1 MTDLGRRQGGDQV
14 IPRPA
19 AFWVR
24 PDNPWRLL
32 DVSPLRST
40 QTVIERVHRFTTTLD
55 QVPPPPN
62 SRPSAV
68 LVPIVEGIEGP
79 EIVLTRRTKH
89 LSSHKGEVSFPGG
102 RLDGDESFVD
112 AAIREAREEIG
123 LDPNTVDVIGEM
135 SAMATYVSRSY
146 IVPVVAHVTERPA
159 LDVRNDEVDRVFTVP
174 LAELVRQDTYSE
186 EHWGLPPHQYRIHFF
201 HLDKETVWGVTGR
214 MLHQL
219 INVALSN

>member
-1 MTDLGRRQGGDQV
+1 MSALGRRQGGDQV

-19 AFWVR
+19 AVWVR
-24 PDNPWRLL
+24 PDNPWRTL
-32 DVSPLRST
+32 DVSPLRDT
-40 QTVIERVHRFTTTLD
+40 TTVIDRVRRFTTTLE
-55 QVPPPPN
+55 QVPPPPD

-68 LVPIVEGIEGP
+68 LVPILAGTDGP
-79 EIVLTRRTKH
+79 EILLTRRSKH

-102 RLDGDESFVD
+102 RVDRGESFVD

-123 LDPNTVDVIGEM
+123 LEPHTIEVVGEM

-146 IVPVVAHVTERPA
+146 IVPIVAHVTQRPS
-159 LDVRNDEVDRVFTVP
+159 LEVRNDEVDRVFTVS

-186 EHWGLPPHQYRIHFF
+186 EHWGLPPNQYRIHFF
-201 HLDKETVWGVTGR
+201 HLDEETVWGVTGR

-219 INVALSN
+219 ITIALSA

>member
-1 MTDLGRRQGGDQV
+1 MTDVGRRQGGDQV

-24 PDNPWRLL
+24 PDNPWRHL

-40 QTVIERVHRFTTTLD
+40 TTVIERVRRFVTTLD
-55 QVPPPPN
+55 QLPPPPD

-68 LVPIVEGIEGP
+68 LVPILSGSTGP
-79 EIVLTRRTKH
+79 EVLLTRRTKH

-102 RLDGDESFVD
+102 RLDSGESFVA

-123 LDPNTVDVIGEM
+123 LDPDTVEVIGEL

-146 IVPVVAHVTERPA
+146 IVPVVAHVTRRPS

-186 EHWGLPPHQYRIHFF
+186 EHWGHPPNQYRIHFF
-201 HLDKETVWGVTGR
+201 HLDEETVWGVTGR

-219 INVALSN
+219 ITVALSS

>member
-1 MTDLGRRQGGDQV
+1 MT
-14 IPRPA
+14 
-19 AFWVR
+19 
-24 PDNPWRLL
+24 
-32 DVSPLRST
+32 
-40 QTVIERVHRFTTTLD
+40 TVIDRVRQFTTTLE
-55 QVPPPPN
+55 QVPPPSD

-68 LVPIVEGIEGP
+68 LVPIVEGGDGP

-102 RLDGDESFVD
+102 RLDRGESFVE

-123 LDPNTVDVIGEM
+123 LDPSTVEVIGEM

-146 IVPVVAHVTERPA
+146 IVPIVAHVTSPPSLE
-159 LDVRNDEVDRVFTVP
+159 VRNDEVDRVFTVP

-186 EHWGLPPHQYRIHFF
+186 EHWGFPPNQYRIHFF
-201 HLDKETVWGVTGR
+201 HLDEETVWGVTGR

-219 INVALSN
+219 ITIALSS

>member
-1 MTDLGRRQGGDQV
+1 MTALGRRQGGDQV

-19 AFWVR
+19 AVWVR
-24 PDNPWRLL
+24 PDNPWRML

-40 QTVIERVHRFTTTLD
+40 PTVIDKVRRFTTTLD
-55 QVPPPPN
+55 QVAPPPN

-68 LVPIVEGIEGP
+68 LVPILAGTDGP
-79 EIVLTRRTKH
+79 EILLTRRSKN
-89 LSSHKGEVSFPGG
+89 LSNHKGEVSFPGG
-102 RLDGDESFVD
+102 RVDGGETFVD

-123 LDPNTVDVIGEM
+123 LDPSTVEVIGEM

-146 IVPVVAHVTERPA
+146 IVPIVAHVTTQPSLE
-159 LDVRNDEVDRVFTVP
+159 VRNDEVDRVFTVP

-186 EHWGLPPHQYRIHFF
+186 EHWGLPPNQYRIHFF
-201 HLDKETVWGVTGR
+201 HLDEETVWGVTGR

-219 INVALSN
+219 ITIALAS